1 MKKTRLS
8 KTYNFSLH
16 CVNGLLYDNF
26 DIYTVC
32 CAYIIINGS
41 RHDRMLVGFTTTCQV
56 PFVRRN
62 RNSSYENNV

>member
-16 CVNGLLYDNF
+16 CANGLLYENF
-26 DIYTVC
+26 GIYTVC

-41 RHDRMLVGFTTTCQV
+41 RRDRMLVGFTTTCAI
-56 PFVRRN
+56 
-62 RNSSYENNV
+62 SDYHY